1 MHRVLG
7 HEGLKNKIEVARVEL
22 HHLAEIN
29 GFMDQRVLEQSM
41 FLDEL
46 INKYNKI
53 RYDIYKKKPTA

>member
-1 MHRVLG
+1 M
-7 HEGLKNKIEVARVEL
+7 KNKIEVARVEL

-53 RYDIYKKKPTA
+53 RYDLYKKKPIA